1 MSHIFYLPLK
11 LWSHTIRVLIDADA
25 IKNTIIIDAPENALG
40 IIEEHRYIEKI
51 YGEKDKEWTMIE
63 QRLIEANQK
72 AYDKFLITAAEG
84 FEKKYIS
91 K

>member
-1 MSHIFYLPLK
+1 
-11 LWSHTIRVLIDADA
+11 
-25 IKNTIIIDAPENALG
+25 
-40 IIEEHRYIEKI
+40 
-51 YGEKDKEWTMIE
+51 MIE

-72 AYDKFLITAAEG
+72 AYDKFLITAVEG